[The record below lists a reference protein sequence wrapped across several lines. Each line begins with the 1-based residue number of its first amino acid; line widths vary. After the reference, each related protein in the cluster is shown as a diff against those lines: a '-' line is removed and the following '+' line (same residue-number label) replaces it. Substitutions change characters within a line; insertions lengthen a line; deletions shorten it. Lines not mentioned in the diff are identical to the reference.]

1 MIPTKLTG
9 RGFEKLISKE
19 AARLLALGW
28 ADIGKYGVQCT
39 HLGDKVIP
47 MASLPDYEGVMNGLP
62 KQVIFDAKV
71 CSQASFPLNP
81 YTEKKNKAKQ
91 IRHMRKRSRFGCT
104 CGLMM
109 HWNERVLKTRTDRPV
124 TWWFPVDDG
133 VFWRKFDSGEKKSI
147 TREDCAEYGFR
158 VYWHKPGRTKTVV
171 PDIWGLFDLWRNDDY
186 TI

>member
-19 AARLLALGW
+19 AARLLKQDV

-39 HLGDKVIP
+39 HLGEKVIP
-47 MASLPDYEGVMNGLP
+47 MASLPDYEGVANGVS

-91 IRHMRKRSRFGCT
+91 IKHMRKRWRFGCT
-104 CGLMM
+104 CGLLM
-109 HWNERVLKTRTDRPV
+109 HWNERVLKTRTDKPV

-133 VFWRKFDSGEKKSI
+133 DFWQGFDSGETKSI
-147 TREDCAEYGFR
+147 TREACFALGYE
-158 VYWHKPGRTKTVV
+158 VHWHMPGRTRTAV
-171 PDIWGLFDLWRNDDY
+171 PDLLSLFEIWREDD
-186 TI
+186 